1 MKVTNVKVNRVANGE
16 GGLKAFCDIVFDD
29 AFCVHGLR
37 ILETQNGDT
46 VVAMP
51 ARKVKDAWKDI
62 AHPINAETR
71 KEIVEAVLEEY
82 NKPDSETVSDVAE

>member
-62 AHPINAETR
+62 AHPINSETR
-71 KEIVEAVLEEY
+71 EMIQKTIIDKYNEVLAAG
-82 NKPDSETVSDVAE
+82 PQTM